1 MMTLH
6 DAAGA
11 AGAGGERAEPVVAAP
26 VAGRPGLFA
35 IVFAETEL
43 LTGLLLPG
51 DSLLLTAELAAAP
64 VPPVTGSSP
73 VMTAA
78 PPDTPARSR
87 KSSGQDRHT
96 TGRPRIIPFTR
107 ACSGGQPKGVRC
119 LP

>member
-1 MMTLH
+1 
-6 DAAGA
+6 
-11 AGAGGERAEPVVAAP
+11 V
-26 VAGRPGLFA
+26 FA

-43 LTGLLLPG
+43 LTGLFLPG
-51 DSLLLTAELAAAP
+51 DSLLLTAELAATP